1 MPTISIQSEIPLET
15 LLHGVAQLD
24 TNHLEQFTRQ
34 VLALRAQR
42 RAPHLSHREVELLQQ
57 INEGLP
63 TPMQSRLQELVE
75 QQQEGGLTAEA
86 QQELLT
92 LIAEVEERDALRLN
106 LLGEL
111 AQLRGVSLRE
121 VMAQLGLRPTYA

>member
-42 RAPHLSHREVELLQQ
+42 HAPHLPQREVELLQQ

-63 TPMQSRLQELVE
+63 SPVQSRLQELVR
-75 QQQEGGLTAEA
+75 QRQEGELTAEA
-86 QQELLT
+86 QQELIDLT
-92 LIAEVEERDALRLN
+92 TEVEERDAQRLA